1 MPVRKTNRGVGGLT
15 GYVTKGHRNARGT
28 DDEAIFFESKL
39 ERDYY
44 ERLKFRQLITGE
56 VDRFEE
62 QPLTL
67 EYQDASGRTRRYTPD
82 VLVVFTDPTRRPEL
96 VEIKYRAKLRKILP
110 EMAPAYRAARALC
123 AERGWRF
130 RVQTEYSIRTP
141 ALKHARFF
149 PKFLDRQ
156 HDPRLLS
163 LVLDAIHPLE
173 SITVGGLLAQLACD
187 PAPRAELL
195 SVIWTLVARQFLLI
209 EDQTPP
215 TVASVIRPA
224 VV

>member
-15 GYVTKGHRNARGT
+15 GYVTKGYKNASGT
-28 DDEAIFFESKL
+28 DDEAIFFESSL

-44 ERLKFRQLITGE
+44 ERLKFRCLITKE
-56 VDRFEE
+56 VAGFEE

-67 EYQDASGRTRRYTPD
+67 EYQGTSGKTRRYTPD
-82 VLVVFTDPTRRPEL
+82 VLVVFTEPGRMPEL
-96 VEIKYRAKLRKILP
+96 VEIKYRAKLRKILA
-110 EMAPAYRAARALC
+110 EMAPAYRAAKTLC

-149 PKFLDRQ
+149 PKYLDRQ
-156 HDPRLLS
+156 HDPRLLA
-163 LVLDAIHPLE
+163 LVLNATHLLE
-173 SITVGGLLAQLACD
+173 SITVGQLLAQLAC
-187 PAPRAELL
+187 ASASRAELL

-209 EDQTPP
+209 DDQTPP
-215 TVASVIRPA
+215 STASVIRPA
-224 VV
+224 VS